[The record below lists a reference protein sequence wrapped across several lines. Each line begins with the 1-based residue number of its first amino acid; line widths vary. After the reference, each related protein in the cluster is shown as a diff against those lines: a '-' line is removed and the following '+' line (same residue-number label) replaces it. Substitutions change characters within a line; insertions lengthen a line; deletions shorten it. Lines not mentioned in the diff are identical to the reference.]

1 MTPEEM
7 ESLKRSIEDALAG
20 RVTPLSDVLA
30 ELGIE
35 EFESQMN
42 ETSKCECSICEG
54 CDEERHEGLMS
65 EGEPCPSCPV
75 HDDPSQKLP

>member
-20 RVTPLSDVLA
+20 RVTPLSEVLA
-30 ELGIE
+30 E
-35 EFESQMN
+35 MD
-42 ETSKCECSICEG
+42 ETPECECVTCEG
-54 CDEERHEGLMS
+54 CAEERHEGLMG

-75 HDDPSQKLP
+75 HADAENLDDLHKKGL